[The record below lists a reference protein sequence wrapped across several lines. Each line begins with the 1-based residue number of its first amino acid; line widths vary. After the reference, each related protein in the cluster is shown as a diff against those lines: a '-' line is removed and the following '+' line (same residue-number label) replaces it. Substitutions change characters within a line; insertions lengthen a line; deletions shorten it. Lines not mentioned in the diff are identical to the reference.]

1 MEMDWGLS
9 DFLNGD
15 LSGLV
20 RTVLFS
26 VVVVE
31 LRGGSRVDE

>member
-1 MEMDWGLS
+1 MERDWGLI

-26 VVVVE
+26 MVVVE
-31 LRGGSRVDE
+31 LGCGSWVDG

>member
-1 MEMDWGLS
+1 MEMDWGLI

-20 RTVLFS
+20 RTVPFS

-31 LRGGSRVDE
+31 LGFGS

>member
-1 MEMDWGLS
+1 MEKDWDLI

-20 RTVLFS
+20 RIVLFS

-31 LRGGSRVDE
+31 LGCGS